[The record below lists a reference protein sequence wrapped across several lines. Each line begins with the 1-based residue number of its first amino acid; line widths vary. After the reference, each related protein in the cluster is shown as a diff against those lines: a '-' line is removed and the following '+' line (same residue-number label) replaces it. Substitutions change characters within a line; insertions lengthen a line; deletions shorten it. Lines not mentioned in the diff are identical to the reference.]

1 MCWTPKYFKKC
12 YIQGCTIFV
21 YFSFVCLLS
30 FIFLKGW
37 GVRGLVGQTWPSS
50 LDISTAFNC
59 LHDTESE
66 YIWLSYGSWLV
77 ISIVLFDISKN
88 DPLLV
93 PYILKSIIARSKQ
106 LILKWELDL
115 YRIWWNKPHQNLF
128 SNNLPYIY
136 QNDKTAQWS
145 LPSIVYISS

>member
-1 MCWTPKYFKKC
+1 VLDP
-12 YIQGCTIFV
+12 QIFQEV
-21 YFSFVCLLS
+21 LYTRLYNICIFFVCL
-30 FIFLKGW
+30 FVVVYVFE
-37 GVRGLVGQTWPSS
+37 GVGVAGRTWPSS
-50 LDISTAFNC
+50 LDIISTAFNC
-59 LHDTESE
+59 SHDTESE
-66 YIWLSYGSWLV
+66 YIWLSYGSWVV

-88 DPLLV
+88 DPLLI
-93 PYILKSIIARSKQ
+93 PYILKSIIATCRSKQ